1 MGLCARLLGAVLLAL
16 TVLPGAAAAD
26 TFVIRDIRVE
36 GLQRIAAGTVFSYL
50 PVKVGDRMDASQTP
64 DLVRALY
71 RTGFFKDVRL
81 EREGDVLVIQVE
93 ERAAISEINIQGNKA
108 IDTKDLTQGLKDI
121 GLAEGRTFNRS
132 VLEKIE
138 NELRRQ
144 YFNQGK
150 YGVKVE
156 STVTPLERN
165 RVAINIDIVEGETA
179 KIKRINIVGNKA
191 FDEDDLLGE
200 FKQTTGGWLSWFT
213 KDNQYSKQK
222 LSGDLE
228 ALRSFYLDRGYLN
241 FRIDS
246 TQVTISP
253 DKQDIF
259 VTVNIT
265 EGEVYTIEDIK
276 LAGELVALPEEYFPL
291 IHLTRGEPF
300 SRKKVAE
307 SNDRIVQ
314 KLGELGY
321 AFANVNPSTQLDE
334 EKKTVALTF
343 FVDPG
348 KRVYVRRVNFKG
360 NAKTRDEVLRREFRQ
375 MESAWF
381 SGSQVKESRKRL
393 QRLGFFETVNVE
405 TPAVPGS
412 TDQVDVD
419 VTVKERD
426 SGALTAGIGY
436 GQSQG
441 ILLNASIVQNNF
453 LGTGKRVALTFN
465 NSDINTIYSL
475 SYTNPYFTPEGISR
489 GFSLLYRKTD
499 FTDLT
504 TSQYLTDVIR
514 GGINFGVPVTD
525 TDRINFTLDIENTQ
539 IKLSEA
545 AETTAQLL
553 AFIAQYGDE
562 YLNFPLGVSWVR
574 DSRDRA
580 IFPTTGAI
588 QRLFGEV
595 TVPGSDLEYWKVGY
609 SHRRY
614 FPLSKTFTL
623 AMNVDVAYG
632 DGYGDTVGL
641 PFYEQFYAG
650 GFGTVRGFELY
661 SLGPRDSAGNAYGGN
676 LRTVANLEFLFPMPG
691 KAFAD
696 SVRLATFLDAGNVF
710 LTTPA
715 IPPTKGCCGNGFD
728 ASELRYSAGVGATWL
743 SPFGAL
749 TVSLAQ
755 PLNEKDGDETQMFQF
770 QFGQSF

>member
-1 MGLCARLLGAVLLAL
+1 MGLCARLLGLALLAA
-16 TVLPGAAAAD
+16 VVFPGAVVAD
-26 TFVIRDIRVE
+26 NFVVRDIRVE

-50 PVKVGDRMDASQTP
+50 PIKVGDRMDPTQTP
-64 DLVRALY
+64 ELVRALY

-81 EREGDVLVIQVE
+81 EREGDVLVILVE
-93 ERAAISEINIQGNKA
+93 ERAAISEINIEGNKA
-108 IDTKDLTQGLKDI
+108 IETKDLKQGLKDI

-179 KIKRINIVGNKA
+179 TIKRINIVGNKA
-191 FDEDDLLGE
+191 FDEDDLLDE
-200 FKQTTGGWLSWFT
+200 FKQTSGGWLSWIT

-228 ALRSFYLDRGYLN
+228 TLRSFYLDRGYLN

-246 TQVTISP
+246 TQVTITP
-253 DKQDIF
+253 DKQDIY
-259 VTVNIT
+259 VTINVT
-265 EGEVYTIEDIK
+265 EGEVYRIEDIK
-276 LAGELVALPEEYFPL
+276 LAGELVVPPEEYFPL
-291 IHLTRGEPF
+291 IQLTRGEPF
-300 SRKKVAE
+300 SRKKVVQ
-307 SNDRIVQ
+307 SNERMVQ

-334 EKKTVALTF
+334 DKKTVAVTF

-381 SGSQVKESRKRL
+381 SGSQVKDSRQRL

-412 TDQVDVD
+412 ADQVDVD

-426 SGALTAGIGY
+426 SGSLTAGIGY

-489 GFSLLYRKTD
+489 GFSLLYRSTD
-499 FTDLT
+499 FTELT
-504 TSQYLTDVIR
+504 TSQYLTDVVR
-514 GGINFGVPVTD
+514 GGVNFGVPITD
-525 TDRINFTLDIENTQ
+525 TDRINFTLDAESTE
-539 IKLSEA
+539 IKLGQGVS
-545 AETTAQLL
+545 AQLA
-553 AFIAQYGDE
+553 AFVLEYGSD

-580 IFPTTGAI
+580 IFPTTGGV
-588 QRLFGEV
+588 QRVFGEV
-595 TVPGSDLEYWKVGY
+595 TLPGSDLEYWKIGY
-609 SHRRY
+609 THRRY
-614 FPLSKTFTL
+614 FPLSTSFTL
-623 AMNVDVAYG
+623 ALNLDI
-632 DGYGDTVGL
+632 GYGEGYGNTSEL
-641 PFYEQFYAG
+641 PFYEHFYAG
-650 GFGTVRGFELY
+650 GVGTVRGFELY
-661 SLGPRDSAGNAYGGN
+661 SLGPRDSNGDAYGGN
-676 LRTVANLEFLFPMPG
+676 LRTVANVELLFPMPG
-691 KAFAD
+691 RAFAD
-696 SVRLATFLDAGNVF
+696 SVRLAAFLDAGNVF
-710 LTTPA
+710 LTNDGGIPA
-715 IPPTKGCCGNGFD
+715 SSGCCANGFD
-728 ASELRYSAGVGATWL
+728 AGDLRYSAGVGATWL

-755 PLNEKDGDETQMFQF
+755 PLNKEDDDETQMFQF

>member
-1 MGLCARLLGAVLLAL
+1 MGLSARLVGVVLLASAAF
-16 TVLPGAAAAD
+16 PGLAIAD
-26 TFVIRDIRVE
+26 TFVVRDIRVE
-36 GLQRIAAGTVFSYL
+36 GLQRIAPGTVFSYL
-50 PVKVGDRMDASQTP
+50 PVKVGDRMEASQTP
-64 DLVRALY
+64 ELVRALY
-71 RTGFFKDVRL
+71 RTGFFKDVSL

-93 ERAAISEINIQGNKA
+93 ERAAISEINIEGNKA
-108 IDTKDLTQGLKDI
+108 IDTKDLKQGLKDI

-144 YFNQGK
+144 YYNQGK

-165 RVAINIDIVEGETA
+165 RVAVNIDIVEGETA
-179 KIKRINIVGNKA
+179 TIKRINIVGNKA
-191 FDEDDLLGE
+191 FDEDDLLDE
-200 FKQTTGGWLSWFT
+200 FKQTSGGWLSWLT
-213 KDNQYSKQK
+213 KDDQYSKQK

-246 TQVTISP
+246 TQVTITP

-265 EGEVYTIEDIK
+265 EGEVYRIEDIK
-276 LAGELVALPEEYFPL
+276 LAGELVAPPDEYFPL
-291 IHLTRGEPF
+291 IELSRGEPF
-300 SRKKVAE
+300 SRKKVVE
-307 SNDRIVQ
+307 SNERIVK
-314 KLGELGY
+314 KLGDLGY
-321 AFANVNPSTQLDE
+321 AFANVNPSTQLND

-381 SGSQVKESRKRL
+381 SGSQVKTSRERL
-393 QRLGFFETVNVE
+393 QRLGFFETVTVE
-405 TPAVPGS
+405 TPAVAGS

-453 LGTGKRVALTFN
+453 LGTGKRVAVTFN

-489 GFSLLYRKTD
+489 GFTLLYRETD
-499 FTDLT
+499 FTSLT
-504 TSQYLTDVIR
+504 TSQYLTDVVR
-514 GGINFGVPVTD
+514 GGVNFGVPVTD
-525 TDRINFTLDIENTQ
+525 VDRINFTLDAENTE
-539 IKLSEA
+539 IKLSGFA
-545 AETTAQLL
+545 SAQLID
-553 AFIAQYGDE
+553 FVREYGNE
-562 YLNFPLGVSWVR
+562 YLNFPFGVSWVS
-574 DSRDRA
+574 DTRDRA
-580 IFPTTGAI
+580 IFPTTGAT

-595 TVPGSDLEYWKVGY
+595 SLPGSDLEYWKIGY
-609 SHRRY
+609 THKRY

-623 AMNVDVAYG
+623 ALNLDVGYG
-632 DGYGDTVGL
+632 DGYGNTAEL
-641 PFYEQFYAG
+641 PFYEHFYAG

-661 SLGPRDSAGNAYGGN
+661 SLGPRDSLGNAYGGN
-676 LRTVANLEFLFPMPG
+676 LRTVANVEVLFPMPG
-691 KAFAD
+691 RAFAE
-696 SVRLATFLDAGNVF
+696 SVRLATFFDAGNVF
-710 LTTPA
+710 LTNDGNIPA
-715 IPPTKGCCGNGFD
+715 AAGCCANGFD
-728 ASELRYSAGVGATWL
+728 AGELRYSAGVGATWL

>member
-1 MGLCARLLGAVLLAL
+1 MGLCARLLGLALLAA
-16 TVLPGAAAAD
+16 VVFPGAVVDD
-26 TFVIRDIRVE
+26 TFVVRDIRVE

-50 PVKVGDRMDASQTP
+50 PVKVGDRMDQAQTP
-64 DLVRALY
+64 ELVRALY

-81 EREGDVLVIQVE
+81 EREGDVLVILVE
-93 ERAAISEINIQGNKA
+93 ERAAISEINIEGNKA
-108 IDTKDLTQGLKDI
+108 IETKDLKQGLKDI

-179 KIKRINIVGNKA
+179 TIKRINIVGNKA
-191 FDEDDLLGE
+191 FDEDDLLDE
-200 FKQTTGGWLSWFT
+200 FKQTSGGWLSWIT

-228 ALRSFYLDRGYLN
+228 TLRSFYLDRGYLN

-246 TQVTISP
+246 TQVTITP
-253 DKQDIF
+253 DKQDIY
-259 VTVNIT
+259 VTINVT
-265 EGEVYTIEDIK
+265 EGEVYRIEDIK
-276 LAGELVALPEEYFPL
+276 LAGELVVPPEEYFPL
-291 IHLTRGEPF
+291 IQLTRGEPF
-300 SRKKVAE
+300 SRKKVVQ
-307 SNDRIVQ
+307 SNERMVQ

-334 EKKTVALTF
+334 AKKTVAVTF

-381 SGSQVKESRKRL
+381 SGSQVKDSRQRL

-412 TDQVDVD
+412 ADQVDVD

-426 SGALTAGIGY
+426 SGSLTAGIGY

-489 GFSLLYRKTD
+489 GFSLLYRSTD
-499 FTDLT
+499 FTELT
-504 TSQYLTDVIR
+504 TSQYLTDVVR
-514 GGINFGVPVTD
+514 GGVNFGVPITD
-525 TDRINFTLDIENTQ
+525 TDRINFTLDAESTE
-539 IKLSEA
+539 IKLGQGVS
-545 AETTAQLL
+545 AQLA
-553 AFIAQYGDE
+553 AFVLEYGND

-580 IFPTTGAI
+580 IFPTTGGV
-588 QRLFGEV
+588 QRVFGEV
-595 TVPGSDLEYWKVGY
+595 TLPGSDLEYWKIGY
-609 SHRRY
+609 THRRY
-614 FPLSKTFTL
+614 FPLSTSFTL
-623 AMNVDVAYG
+623 ALNLDI
-632 DGYGDTVGL
+632 GYGEGYGKTSEL
-641 PFYEQFYAG
+641 PFYEHFYAG
-650 GFGTVRGFELY
+650 GVGTVRGFELY
-661 SLGPRDSAGNAYGGN
+661 SLGPRDSNGDAYGGN
-676 LRTVANLEFLFPMPG
+676 LRTVANLELLFPMPG
-691 KAFAD
+691 RAFAD
-696 SVRLATFLDAGNVF
+696 SVRLAAFLDAGNVF
-710 LTTPA
+710 LTNDGGIPA
-715 IPPTKGCCGNGFD
+715 SSGCCANGFD
-728 ASELRYSAGVGATWL
+728 AGDLRYSAGVGATWL

-755 PLNEKDGDETQMFQF
+755 PLNKEDDDETQMFQF

>member
-1 MGLCARLLGAVLLAL
+1 MGLCARLLGLALLAA
-16 TVLPGAAAAD
+16 VVFPGAVVAD
-26 TFVIRDIRVE
+26 TFVVRDIRVE

-50 PVKVGDRMDASQTP
+50 PIKVGDRMDPTQTP
-64 DLVRALY
+64 ELVRALY

-81 EREGDVLVIQVE
+81 EREGDVLVILVE
-93 ERAAISEINIQGNKA
+93 ERAAISEINIEGNKA
-108 IDTKDLTQGLKDI
+108 IETKDLKQGLKDI

-179 KIKRINIVGNKA
+179 TIKRINIVGNKA
-191 FDEDDLLGE
+191 FDEDDLLDE
-200 FKQTTGGWLSWFT
+200 FKQTSGGWLSWIT

-228 ALRSFYLDRGYLN
+228 TLRSFYLDRGYLN

-246 TQVTISP
+246 TQVTITP
-253 DKQDIF
+253 DKQDIY
-259 VTVNIT
+259 VTINVT
-265 EGEVYTIEDIK
+265 EGEVYRIEDIK
-276 LAGELVALPEEYFPL
+276 LAGELVVPPEEYFPL
-291 IHLTRGEPF
+291 IQLTRGEPF
-300 SRKKVAE
+300 SRKKVVQ
-307 SNDRIVQ
+307 SNERMVQ

-334 EKKTVALTF
+334 AKKTVAVTF

-381 SGSQVKESRKRL
+381 SGSQVKDSRQRL

-412 TDQVDVD
+412 ADQVDVD

-426 SGALTAGIGY
+426 SGSLTAGIGY

-489 GFSLLYRKTD
+489 GFSLLYRSTD
-499 FTDLT
+499 FTELT
-504 TSQYLTDVIR
+504 TSQYLTDVVR
-514 GGINFGVPVTD
+514 GGVNFGVPITD
-525 TDRINFTLDIENTQ
+525 TDRINFTLDAESTE
-539 IKLSEA
+539 IKLGQGVS
-545 AETTAQLL
+545 AQLA
-553 AFIAQYGDE
+553 AFVLEYGSD

-580 IFPTTGAI
+580 IFPTTGGV
-588 QRLFGEV
+588 QRVFGEV
-595 TVPGSDLEYWKVGY
+595 TLPGSDLEYWKIGY
-609 SHRRY
+609 THRRY
-614 FPLSKTFTL
+614 FPLSTSFTL
-623 AMNVDVAYG
+623 ALNLDI
-632 DGYGDTVGL
+632 GYGEGYGKTSEL
-641 PFYEQFYAG
+641 PFYEHFYAG
-650 GFGTVRGFELY
+650 GVGTVRGFELY
-661 SLGPRDSAGNAYGGN
+661 SLGPRDSNGDAYGGN
-676 LRTVANLEFLFPMPG
+676 LRTVANLELLFPMPG
-691 KAFAD
+691 RAFAD
-696 SVRLATFLDAGNVF
+696 SVRLAAFLDAGNVF
-710 LTTPA
+710 LTSEGGIPA
-715 IPPTKGCCGNGFD
+715 SSGCCANGFD
-728 ASELRYSAGVGATWL
+728 AGDLRYSAGVGATWL

-755 PLNEKDGDETQMFQF
+755 PLNKEDDDETQMFQF

>member
-1 MGLCARLLGAVLLAL
+1 MGLCARLLGLALLAA
-16 TVLPGAAAAD
+16 VVFPGAVVAD
-26 TFVIRDIRVE
+26 TFVVRDIRVE

-50 PVKVGDRMDASQTP
+50 PIKVGDRMDPTQTP
-64 DLVRALY
+64 ELVRALY

-81 EREGDVLVIQVE
+81 EREGDVLVILVE
-93 ERAAISEINIQGNKA
+93 ERAAISEINIEGNKA
-108 IDTKDLTQGLKDI
+108 IETKDLKQGLKDI

-179 KIKRINIVGNKA
+179 TIKRINIVGNKA
-191 FDEDDLLGE
+191 FDEDDLLDE
-200 FKQTTGGWLSWFT
+200 FKQTSGGWLSWIT

-228 ALRSFYLDRGYLN
+228 TLRSFYLDRGYLN

-246 TQVTISP
+246 TQVTITP
-253 DKQDIF
+253 DKQDIY
-259 VTVNIT
+259 VTINVT
-265 EGEVYTIEDIK
+265 EGEVYRIEDIK
-276 LAGELVALPEEYFPL
+276 LAGELVVPPEEYFPL
-291 IHLTRGEPF
+291 IQLTRGEPF
-300 SRKKVAE
+300 SRKKVVQ
-307 SNDRIVQ
+307 SNERMVQ

-334 EKKTVALTF
+334 AKKTVAVTF

-381 SGSQVKESRKRL
+381 SGSQVKDSRQRL

-412 TDQVDVD
+412 ADQVDVD

-426 SGALTAGIGY
+426 SGSLTAGIGY

-489 GFSLLYRKTD
+489 GFSLLYRSTD
-499 FTDLT
+499 FTELT
-504 TSQYLTDVIR
+504 TSQYLTDVVR
-514 GGINFGVPVTD
+514 GGVNFGVPITD
-525 TDRINFTLDIENTQ
+525 TDRINFTLDAESTE
-539 IKLSEA
+539 IKLGQGVS
-545 AETTAQLL
+545 AQLA
-553 AFIAQYGDE
+553 AFVLEYGND

-580 IFPTTGAI
+580 IFPTTGGV
-588 QRLFGEV
+588 QRVFGEV
-595 TVPGSDLEYWKVGY
+595 TLPGSDLEYWKIGY
-609 SHRRY
+609 THRRY
-614 FPLSKTFTL
+614 FPLSTSFTL
-623 AMNVDVAYG
+623 ALNLDI
-632 DGYGDTVGL
+632 GYGEGYGNTSEL
-641 PFYEQFYAG
+641 PFYEHFYAG
-650 GFGTVRGFELY
+650 GVGTVRGFELY
-661 SLGPRDSAGNAYGGN
+661 SLGPRDSNGDAYGGN
-676 LRTVANLEFLFPMPG
+676 LRTVANVELLFPMPG
-691 KAFAD
+691 RAFAD
-696 SVRLATFLDAGNVF
+696 SVRLAAFLDAGNVF
-710 LTTPA
+710 LTNDGGIPA
-715 IPPTKGCCGNGFD
+715 SSGCCANGFD
-728 ASELRYSAGVGATWL
+728 AGDLRYSAGVGATWL

-755 PLNEKDGDETQMFQF
+755 PLNKEDDDETQTFQF

>member
-1 MGLCARLLGAVLLAL
+1 MGLCARLLGLALLAA
-16 TVLPGAAAAD
+16 VVFPGAVVAD
-26 TFVIRDIRVE
+26 TFVVRDIRVE

-50 PVKVGDRMDASQTP
+50 PIKVGDRMDPTQTP
-64 DLVRALY
+64 ELVRALY

-81 EREGDVLVIQVE
+81 EREGDVLVILVE
-93 ERAAISEINIQGNKA
+93 ERAAISEINIEGNKA
-108 IDTKDLTQGLKDI
+108 IETKDLKQGLKDI

-179 KIKRINIVGNKA
+179 TIKRINIVGNKA
-191 FDEDDLLGE
+191 FDEDDLLDE
-200 FKQTTGGWLSWFT
+200 FKQTSGGWLSWIT

-228 ALRSFYLDRGYLN
+228 TLRSFYLDRGYLN

-246 TQVTISP
+246 TQVTITP
-253 DKQDIF
+253 DKQDIY
-259 VTVNIT
+259 VTINVT
-265 EGEVYTIEDIK
+265 EGEVYRIEDIK
-276 LAGELVALPEEYFPL
+276 LAGELVVPPEEYFPL
-291 IHLTRGEPF
+291 IQLTRGEPF
-300 SRKKVAE
+300 SRKKVVQ
-307 SNDRIVQ
+307 SNERMVQ

-334 EKKTVALTF
+334 AKKTVAVTF

-381 SGSQVKESRKRL
+381 SGSQVKDSRQRL

-412 TDQVDVD
+412 ADQVDVD

-426 SGALTAGIGY
+426 SGSLTAGIGY

-489 GFSLLYRKTD
+489 GFSLLYRSTD
-499 FTDLT
+499 FTELT
-504 TSQYLTDVIR
+504 TSQYLTDVVR
-514 GGINFGVPVTD
+514 GGVNFGVPITD
-525 TDRINFTLDIENTQ
+525 TDRINFTLDAESTE
-539 IKLSEA
+539 IKLGQGVS
-545 AETTAQLL
+545 AQLA
-553 AFIAQYGDE
+553 AFVLEYGSD

-580 IFPTTGAI
+580 IFPTTGGV
-588 QRLFGEV
+588 QRVFGEV
-595 TVPGSDLEYWKVGY
+595 TLPGSDLEYWKIGY
-609 SHRRY
+609 THRRY
-614 FPLSKTFTL
+614 FPLSTSFTL
-623 AMNVDVAYG
+623 ALNLDI
-632 DGYGDTVGL
+632 GYGEGYGNTSEL
-641 PFYEQFYAG
+641 PFYEHFYAG
-650 GFGTVRGFELY
+650 GVGTVRGFELY
-661 SLGPRDSAGNAYGGN
+661 SLGPRDSNGDAYGGN
-676 LRTVANLEFLFPMPG
+676 LRTVANVELLFPMPG
-691 KAFAD
+691 RAFAD
-696 SVRLATFLDAGNVF
+696 SVRLAAFLDAGNVF
-710 LTTPA
+710 LTNDGGIPA
-715 IPPTKGCCGNGFD
+715 SSGCCANGFD
-728 ASELRYSAGVGATWL
+728 AGDLRYSAGVGATWL

-755 PLNEKDGDETQMFQF
+755 PLNKEDDDETQMFQF

>member
-1 MGLCARLLGAVLLAL
+1 MGLCARLLGLALLAA
-16 TVLPGAAAAD
+16 VVFPGAAVAD
-26 TFVIRDIRVE
+26 TFVVRDIRVE

-50 PVKVGDRMDASQTP
+50 PIKVGDRMDPTQTP
-64 DLVRALY
+64 ELVRALY

-81 EREGDVLVIQVE
+81 EREGDVLVILVE
-93 ERAAISEINIQGNKA
+93 ERAAISEINIEGNKA
-108 IDTKDLTQGLKDI
+108 IETKDLKQGLKDI

-179 KIKRINIVGNKA
+179 TIKRINIVGNKA
-191 FDEDDLLGE
+191 FDEDDLLDE
-200 FKQTTGGWLSWFT
+200 FKQTSGGWLSWIT

-228 ALRSFYLDRGYLN
+228 TLRSFYLDRGYLN

-246 TQVTISP
+246 TQVTITP
-253 DKQDIF
+253 DKQDIY
-259 VTVNIT
+259 VTINVT
-265 EGEVYTIEDIK
+265 EGEVYRIEDIK
-276 LAGELVALPEEYFPL
+276 LAGELVVSPDEYFPL

-300 SRKKVAE
+300 SRKKVVQ
-307 SNDRIVQ
+307 SNERMVQ

-334 EKKTVALTF
+334 DKKTVAVTF

-381 SGSQVKESRKRL
+381 SGSQVKDSRQRL

-412 TDQVDVD
+412 ADQVDVD

-426 SGALTAGIGY
+426 SGSLTAGIGY

-489 GFSLLYRKTD
+489 GFSLLYRSTD
-499 FTDLT
+499 FTELT
-504 TSQYLTDVIR
+504 TSQYLTDVVR
-514 GGINFGVPVTD
+514 GGVNFGVPITD
-525 TDRINFTLDIENTQ
+525 TDRINFTLDAESTE
-539 IKLSEA
+539 IKLGQGVS
-545 AETTAQLL
+545 AQLA
-553 AFIAQYGDE
+553 AFVLEYGND

-580 IFPTTGAI
+580 IFPTTGGV
-588 QRLFGEV
+588 QRVFGEV
-595 TVPGSDLEYWKVGY
+595 TLPGSDLEYWKIGY
-609 SHRRY
+609 THRRY
-614 FPLSKTFTL
+614 FPLSTTFT
-623 AMNVDVAYG
+623 VALNL
-632 DGYGDTVGL
+632 DIGYGEGYGKTSEL
-641 PFYEQFYAG
+641 PFYEHFYAG
-650 GFGTVRGFELY
+650 GVGTVRGFELY
-661 SLGPRDSAGNAYGGN
+661 SLGPRDSNGDAYGGN
-676 LRTVANLEFLFPMPG
+676 LRTVANVELLFPMPG
-691 KAFAD
+691 RAFAD
-696 SVRLATFLDAGNVF
+696 SVRLAAFLDAGNVF
-710 LTTPA
+710 LTSEGGIPA
-715 IPPTKGCCGNGFD
+715 SSGCCTNGFD
-728 ASELRYSAGVGATWL
+728 AGDLRYSAGVGATWL

-755 PLNEKDGDETQMFQF
+755 PLNKEDDDETQTFQF

>member
-1 MGLCARLLGAVLLAL
+1 
-16 TVLPGAAAAD
+16 
-26 TFVIRDIRVE
+26 
-36 GLQRIAAGTVFSYL
+36 
-50 PVKVGDRMDASQTP
+50 
-64 DLVRALY
+64 
-71 RTGFFKDVRL
+71 
-81 EREGDVLVIQVE
+81 
-93 ERAAISEINIQGNKA
+93 
-108 IDTKDLTQGLKDI
+108 
-121 GLAEGRTFNRS
+121 
-132 VLEKIE
+132 
-138 NELRRQ
+138 
-144 YFNQGK
+144 
-150 YGVKVE
+150 VE

-165 RVAINIDIVEGETA
+165 RVAVNIDIVEGETA
-179 KIKRINIVGNKA
+179 TIKRINIVGNKA
-191 FDEDDLLGE
+191 FDEDDLLDE
-200 FKQTTGGWLSWFT
+200 FKQTSGGWLSWIT

-228 ALRSFYLDRGYLN
+228 TLRSFYLDRGYLN

-246 TQVTISP
+246 TQVTITP
-253 DKQDIF
+253 DKQDIY
-259 VTVNIT
+259 VTINVT
-265 EGEVYTIEDIK
+265 EGEVYRIEDIK
-276 LAGELVALPEEYFPL
+276 LAGELVVSPDEYFPL

-300 SRKKVAE
+300 SRKKVVQ
-307 SNDRIVQ
+307 SNERMVQ

-334 EKKTVALTF
+334 DKKTVAVTF

-381 SGSQVKESRKRL
+381 SGSQVKDSRQRL

-412 TDQVDVD
+412 ADQVDVD

-426 SGALTAGIGY
+426 SGSLTAGIGY

-489 GFSLLYRKTD
+489 GFSLLYRSTD
-499 FTDLT
+499 FTELT
-504 TSQYLTDVIR
+504 TSQYLTDVVR
-514 GGINFGVPVTD
+514 GGVNFGVPITD
-525 TDRINFTLDIENTQ
+525 TDRINFTLDAESTE
-539 IKLSEA
+539 IKLGQGVS
-545 AETTAQLL
+545 AQLA
-553 AFIAQYGDE
+553 AFVLEYGND

-580 IFPTTGAI
+580 IFPTTGGV
-588 QRLFGEV
+588 QRVFGEV
-595 TVPGSDLEYWKVGY
+595 TLPGSDLEYWKIGY
-609 SHRRY
+609 THRRY
-614 FPLSKTFTL
+614 FPLSTTFT
-623 AMNVDVAYG
+623 VALNL
-632 DGYGDTVGL
+632 DIGYGEGYGKTSEL
-641 PFYEQFYAG
+641 PFYEHFYAG
-650 GFGTVRGFELY
+650 GVGTVRGFELY
-661 SLGPRDSAGNAYGGN
+661 SLGPRDSNGDAYGGN
-676 LRTVANLEFLFPMPG
+676 LRTVANVELLFPMPG
-691 KAFAD
+691 RAFAD
-696 SVRLATFLDAGNVF
+696 SVRLAAFLDAGNVF
-710 LTTPA
+710 LTSEGGIPA
-715 IPPTKGCCGNGFD
+715 SSGCCTNGFD
-728 ASELRYSAGVGATWL
+728 AGDLRYSAGVGATWL

-755 PLNEKDGDETQMFQF
+755 PLNKEDDDETQTFQF

>member
-1 MGLCARLLGAVLLAL
+1 MGLCARLLGLALLAA
-16 TVLPGAAAAD
+16 VVFPGAAVAD
-26 TFVIRDIRVE
+26 TFVVRDIRVE

-50 PVKVGDRMDASQTP
+50 PIKVGDRMDPTQTP
-64 DLVRALY
+64 ELVRALY

-81 EREGDVLVIQVE
+81 EREGDVLVILVE
-93 ERAAISEINIQGNKA
+93 ERAAISEINIEGNKA
-108 IDTKDLTQGLKDI
+108 IETKDLKQGLKDI

-179 KIKRINIVGNKA
+179 TIKRINIVGNKA
-191 FDEDDLLGE
+191 FDEDDLLDE
-200 FKQTTGGWLSWFT
+200 FKQTSGGWLSWIT

-228 ALRSFYLDRGYLN
+228 TLRSFYLDRGYLN

-246 TQVTISP
+246 TQVTITP
-253 DKQDIF
+253 DKQDIY
-259 VTVNIT
+259 VTINVT
-265 EGEVYTIEDIK
+265 EGEVYRIEDIK
-276 LAGELVALPEEYFPL
+276 LAGELVVPPEEYFPL
-291 IHLTRGEPF
+291 IQLTRGEPF
-300 SRKKVAE
+300 SRKKVVQ
-307 SNDRIVQ
+307 SNERMVQ

-334 EKKTVALTF
+334 DKKTVAVTF

-381 SGSQVKESRKRL
+381 SGSQVKDSRQRL

-412 TDQVDVD
+412 ADQVDVD

-426 SGALTAGIGY
+426 SGSLTAGIGY

-489 GFSLLYRKTD
+489 GFSLLYRSTD
-499 FTDLT
+499 FTELT
-504 TSQYLTDVIR
+504 TSQYLTDVVR
-514 GGINFGVPVTD
+514 GGVNFGVPITD
-525 TDRINFTLDIENTQ
+525 TDRINFTLDAESTE
-539 IKLSEA
+539 IKLGQGVS
-545 AETTAQLL
+545 AQLA
-553 AFIAQYGDE
+553 AFVLEYGSD

-580 IFPTTGAI
+580 IFPTTGGV
-588 QRLFGEV
+588 QRVFGEV
-595 TVPGSDLEYWKVGY
+595 TLPGSDLEYWKIGY
-609 SHRRY
+609 THRRY
-614 FPLSKTFTL
+614 FPLSTSFTL
-623 AMNVDVAYG
+623 ALNLDI
-632 DGYGDTVGL
+632 GYGEGYGKTSEL
-641 PFYEQFYAG
+641 PFYEHFYAG
-650 GFGTVRGFELY
+650 GVGTVRGFELY
-661 SLGPRDSAGNAYGGN
+661 SLGPRDSNGDAYGGN
-676 LRTVANLEFLFPMPG
+676 LRTVANVELLFPMPG
-691 KAFAD
+691 RAFAD
-696 SVRLATFLDAGNVF
+696 SVRLAAFLDAGNVF
-710 LTTPA
+710 LTNDGGIPA
-715 IPPTKGCCGNGFD
+715 SSGCCANGFD
-728 ASELRYSAGVGATWL
+728 AGDLRYSAGVGATWL

-755 PLNEKDGDETQMFQF
+755 PLNKEDDDETQMFQF

>member
-1 MGLCARLLGAVLLAL
+1 MGLRARLLGVLALAL
-16 TVLPGAAAAD
+16 TVLPGAAVAEA
-26 TFVIRDIRVE
+26 FVIKDIRVE

-50 PVKVGDRMDASQTP
+50 PVKVGDRIEQSQTP
-64 DLVRALY
+64 ELVRALY

-81 EREGDVLVIQVE
+81 EREGDVLVILVE
-93 ERAAISEINIQGNKA
+93 ERAAISEINIEGNKS
-108 IDTKDLTQGLKDI
+108 IDTKDLKQGLKDI

-150 YGVKVE
+150 YGVKVQ

-179 KIKRINIVGNKA
+179 TIKRINIVGNKA
-191 FDEDDLLGE
+191 FDEDELLGE
-200 FKQTTGGWLSWFT
+200 FKQTTGGWLSWLT

-228 ALRSFYLDRGYLN
+228 TLRSFYLDRGYLN

-265 EGEVYTIEDIK
+265 EGDVYTIEDIK
-276 LAGELVALPEEYFPL
+276 LAGELITAPDEYFPL
-291 IHLTRGEPF
+291 IELSRGEPF
-300 SRKKVAE
+300 SRKRVVE
-307 SNDRIVQ
+307 SNERIVK
-314 KLGELGY
+314 KLGDLGY
-321 AFANVNPSTQLDE
+321 AFANVNPSTQLNE

-348 KRVYVRRVNFKG
+348 KRVYVRQINFKG

-381 SGSQVKESRKRL
+381 SGSQVKTSRERL
-393 QRLGFFETVNVE
+393 QRLGFFETVTVE
-405 TPAVPGS
+405 TPAVAGS

-426 SGALTAGIGY
+426 SGALTAGVGY

-441 ILLNASIVQNNF
+441 ILVNASIVQNNF

-465 NSDINTIYSL
+465 NSQINTIYSL

-489 GFSLLYRKTD
+489 GFTLLYRTTD
-499 FTDLT
+499 FTSLT

-514 GGINFGVPVTD
+514 AGVNFGVPITD
-525 TDRINFTLDIENTQ
+525 NDRVNFTLDIENTTL
-539 IKLSEA
+539 KLSDNVD
-545 AETTAQLL
+545 TSLQLREFL
-553 AFIAQYGDE
+553 REYGDE
-562 YLNFPLGVSWVR
+562 YLNFPFGVSWIR
-574 DSRDRA
+574 DSRDKA
-580 IFPTTGAI
+580 IFPTSGAV
-588 QRLFGEV
+588 QKLFGEV

-623 AMNVDVAYG
+623 ALNIDVGYG
-632 DGYGDTVGL
+632 QGYGDTNEL
-641 PFYEQFYAG
+641 PFYENFYAG
-650 GFGTVRGFELY
+650 GTGTVRGFKLY
-661 SLGPRDSAGNAYGGN
+661 SLGPRDSRGYAYGGN
-676 LRTVANLEFLFPMPG
+676 LRTVGNVELSFPMPA

-696 SVRLATFLDAGNVF
+696 SVRLATFFDIGNVF
-710 LTTPA
+710 LTEPA
-715 IPPTKGCCGNGFD
+715 KPPTTGCCGNGFD
-728 ASELRYSAGVGATWL
+728 AGELRYSAGIGATWL

-749 TVSLAQ
+749 TVSLAE
-755 PLNEKDGDETQMFQF
+755 PLNKQKGDETQVFQF

>member
-1 MGLCARLLGAVLLAL
+1 MGLCARLLGLALLAA
-16 TVLPGAAAAD
+16 VVFPGAVVAD
-26 TFVIRDIRVE
+26 TFVVRDIRVE

-50 PVKVGDRMDASQTP
+50 PIKVGDRMDPTQTP
-64 DLVRALY
+64 ELVRALY

-81 EREGDVLVIQVE
+81 EREGDVLVILVE
-93 ERAAISEINIQGNKA
+93 ERAAISEINIEGNKA
-108 IDTKDLTQGLKDI
+108 IETKDLKQGLKDI

-179 KIKRINIVGNKA
+179 TIKRINIVGNKA
-191 FDEDDLLGE
+191 FDEDDLLDE
-200 FKQTTGGWLSWFT
+200 FKQTSGGWLSWIT

-228 ALRSFYLDRGYLN
+228 TLRSFYLDRGYLN

-246 TQVTISP
+246 TQVTITP
-253 DKQDIF
+253 DKQDIY
-259 VTVNIT
+259 VTINVT
-265 EGEVYTIEDIK
+265 EGEVYRIEDIK
-276 LAGELVALPEEYFPL
+276 LAGELVVPPEEYFPL
-291 IHLTRGEPF
+291 IQLTRGEPF
-300 SRKKVAE
+300 SRKKVVQ
-307 SNDRIVQ
+307 SNERMVQ

-334 EKKTVALTF
+334 AKKTVAVTF

-381 SGSQVKESRKRL
+381 SGSQVKDSRQRL

-412 TDQVDVD
+412 ADQVDVD

-426 SGALTAGIGY
+426 SGSLTAGIGY

-489 GFSLLYRKTD
+489 GFSLLYRSTD
-499 FTDLT
+499 FTELT
-504 TSQYLTDVIR
+504 TSQYLTDVVR
-514 GGINFGVPVTD
+514 GGVNFGVPITD
-525 TDRINFTLDIENTQ
+525 TDRINFTLDAESTE
-539 IKLSEA
+539 IKLGQGVS
-545 AETTAQLL
+545 AQLA
-553 AFIAQYGDE
+553 AFVLEYGND

-580 IFPTTGAI
+580 IFPTTGGV
-588 QRLFGEV
+588 QRVFGEV
-595 TVPGSDLEYWKVGY
+595 TLPGSDLEYWKIGY
-609 SHRRY
+609 THRRY
-614 FPLSKTFTL
+614 FPLSTSFTL
-623 AMNVDVAYG
+623 ALNLDI
-632 DGYGDTVGL
+632 GYGEGYGNTSEL
-641 PFYEQFYAG
+641 PFYEHFYAG
-650 GFGTVRGFELY
+650 GVGTVRGFELY
-661 SLGPRDSAGNAYGGN
+661 SLGPRDSNGDAYGGN
-676 LRTVANLEFLFPMPG
+676 LRTVANVELLFPMPG
-691 KAFAD
+691 RAFAD
-696 SVRLATFLDAGNVF
+696 SVRLAAFLDA
-710 LTTPA
+710 A
-715 IPPTKGCCGNGFD
+715 HGNGNRQHVRRNRLPRQID
-728 ASELRYSAGVGATWL
+728 QLPELPRAGRL
-743 SPFGAL
+743 
-749 TVSLAQ
+749 
-755 PLNEKDGDETQMFQF
+755 
-770 QFGQSF
+770 

>member
-1 MGLCARLLGAVLLAL
+1 MGLRARLLGALVLAL
-16 TVLPGAAAAD
+16 NVLAGAAVAD
-26 TFVIRDIRVE
+26 TFVVKDIRVD
-36 GLQRIAAGTVFSYL
+36 GLQRIAAGTVFNYL
-50 PVKVGDRMDASQTP
+50 PVKVGDRMDPSQTP
-64 DLVRALY
+64 DLIRALY

-93 ERAAISEINIQGNKA
+93 ERAAVSEINIDGNKS
-108 IDTKDLTQGLKDI
+108 IETKDLKQGLKDI

-132 VLEKIE
+132 ILEKIE

-179 KIKRINIVGNKA
+179 TIKRINIVGNKA
-191 FDEDDLLGE
+191 FTESELLGE
-200 FKQTTGGWLSWFT
+200 FKQTAGGWLSWLT

-228 ALRSFYLDRGYLN
+228 ALRSFYLDRGFLN

-259 VTVNIT
+259 VTVNVT
-265 EGEVYTIEDIK
+265 EGEVFTIGDIK
-276 LAGELVALPEEYFPL
+276 LAGELIVSADEYFDL
-291 IHLTRGEPF
+291 IELSRGEPF
-300 SRKKVAE
+300 SRKRVVE
-307 SNDRIVQ
+307 SNERIVK
-314 KLGELGY
+314 KLGDLGY
-321 AFANVNPSTQLDE
+321 AFANVNPSTQLDD
-334 EKKTVALTF
+334 EKKTVVLTF

-348 KRVYVRRVNFKG
+348 KRVYVRRISFKG

-381 SGSQVKESRKRL
+381 SGSQVKNSRERL
-393 QRLGFFETVNVE
+393 QRLGFFETVTIE

-426 SGALTAGIGY
+426 SGALTAGVGY

-441 ILLNASIVQNNF
+441 ILLNASIIQNNF
-453 LGTGKRVALTFN
+453 LGTGKRVAVTFN
-465 NSDINTIYSL
+465 NSDIYTIYAL

-489 GFSLLYRKTD
+489 GFSLMYRKTD
-499 FTDLT
+499 FTSLT

-514 GGINFGVPVTD
+514 GGVNFGIPITD
-525 TDRINFTLDIENTQ
+525 TDRVNFTLDLDDTTL
-539 IKLSEA
+539 KLSREWA
-545 AETTAQLL
+545 SLQLRE
-553 AFIAQYGDE
+553 FVRQNGDE
-562 YLNFPLGVSWVR
+562 FFNIPLGVSWIR
-574 DSRDRA
+574 DSRDKA
-580 IFPTTGAI
+580 IFPTSGAI
-588 QRLFGEV
+588 QKLFGEF
-595 TVPGSDLEYWKVGY
+595 TAPGSDLEYWKAGY

-614 FPLSKTFTL
+614 FPLSKSLTL
-623 AMNVDVAYG
+623 ALNVDVAYG
-632 DGYGDTVGL
+632 QGYGGTTAL
-641 PFYEQFYAG
+641 PFYENFYAG
-650 GFGTVRGFELY
+650 GFGTVRGFKLY
-661 SLGPRDSAGNAYGGN
+661 SLGPRDSLGNSYGGN
-676 LRTVANLEFLFPMPG
+676 LRTVGNVELLFPLPA
-691 KAFAD
+691 KAFAE
-696 SVRLATFLDAGNVF
+696 SIRLATFVDAGNVF
-710 LTTPA
+710 LTQSA
-715 IPPTKGCCGNGFD
+715 RPPTTGCCGNGFD
-728 ASELRYSAGVGATWL
+728 VGDLRYSAGVGASWL

-749 TVSLAQ
+749 TVSVAR
-755 PLNEKDGDETQMFQF
+755 PLNDKRGDETQIFQF

>member
-93 ERAAISEINIQGNKA
+93 ERAAISEINIEGNKV
-108 IDTKDLTQGLKDI
+108 IDTKDLKQGLKDI

-191 FDEDDLLGE
+191 FDEDDLLDE
-200 FKQTTGGWLSWFT
+200 FKQTTGGWLSWIT

-222 LSGDLE
+222 LAGDLE
-228 ALRSFYLDRGYLN
+228 TLRSFYLDRGYLN

-276 LAGELVALPEEYFPL
+276 LAGELMAPPDEYFPL
-291 IHLTRGEPF
+291 IHLSRGEPF
-300 SRKKVAE
+300 SRKRVVE
-307 SNDRIVQ
+307 SNERIVK
-314 KLGELGY
+314 KLGDLGY
-321 AFANVNPSTQLDE
+321 AFANVNPSTQLNE

-348 KRVYVRRVNFKG
+348 KRVYVRRINFKG

-381 SGSQVKESRKRL
+381 SGSQVKNSRERL
-393 QRLGFFETVNVE
+393 QRLGFFETVTVE

-426 SGALTAGIGY
+426 SGPSPPASAMASRRASCSTPASSRTTSWAPASASPSPSTTAI
-436 GQSQG
+436 S
-441 ILLNASIVQNNF
+441 
-453 LGTGKRVALTFN
+453 
-465 NSDINTIYSL
+465 
-475 SYTNPYFTPEGISR
+475 TPSTRCRTPTPISR
-489 GFSLLYRKTD
+489 PRASA
-499 FTDLT
+499 
-504 TSQYLTDVIR
+504 V
-514 GGINFGVPVTD
+514 
-525 TDRINFTLDIENTQ
+525 
-539 IKLSEA
+539 A
-545 AETTAQLL
+545 
-553 AFIAQYGDE
+553 
-562 YLNFPLGVSWVR
+562 
-574 DSRDRA
+574 SR
-580 IFPTTGAI
+580 
-588 QRLFGEV
+588 
-595 TVPGSDLEYWKVGY
+595 
-609 SHRRY
+609 
-614 FPLSKTFTL
+614 
-623 AMNVDVAYG
+623 
-632 DGYGDTVGL
+632 
-641 PFYEQFYAG
+641 
-650 GFGTVRGFELY
+650 
-661 SLGPRDSAGNAYGGN
+661 
-676 LRTVANLEFLFPMPG
+676 
-691 KAFAD
+691 
-696 SVRLATFLDAGNVF
+696 
-710 LTTPA
+710 
-715 IPPTKGCCGNGFD
+715 
-728 ASELRYSAGVGATWL
+728 
-743 SPFGAL
+743 
-749 TVSLAQ
+749 
-755 PLNEKDGDETQMFQF
+755 
-770 QFGQSF
+770 

>member
-1 MGLCARLLGAVLLAL
+1 MGLGARLLSVLLLGLAW
-16 TVLPGAAAAD
+16 LPGTAAAD
-26 TFVIRDIRVE
+26 TFVVKDIRVE
-36 GLQRIAAGTVFSYL
+36 GLQRIAAGTVFNYL
-50 PVKVGDRMDASQTP
+50 PIKVGDRVDQDRTP
-64 DLVRALY
+64 EIVRSLY

-81 EREGDVLVIQVE
+81 EREGDVLVITVE
-93 ERAAISEINIQGNKA
+93 ERAAIAELNFTGNKA
-108 IDTKDLTQGLKDI
+108 IETKDLKQGLKDI

-150 YGVKVE
+150 YGVKIE

-179 KIKRINIVGNKA
+179 TIKRINIVGNKA
-191 FDEDDLLGE
+191 FDEDDLLDE
-200 FKQTTGGWLSWFT
+200 FKQTSGGWLSWIT

-228 ALRSFYLDRGYLN
+228 TLRSFYLDRGYLN

-246 TQVTISP
+246 TQVTITP
-253 DKQDIF
+253 DKQDIY

-265 EGEVYTIEDIK
+265 EGEVYTIQDIQ
-276 LAGELVALPEEYFPL
+276 LAGELVAPPEEYFPL
-291 IHLTRGEPF
+291 IQLSRGEPF
-300 SRKKVAE
+300 SRKRVVE
-307 SNDRIVQ
+307 STERIVQ
-314 KLGELGY
+314 KLGDLGY
-321 AFANVNPSTQLDE
+321 AFANVNPSPKVDE
-334 EKKTVALTF
+334 ENKTVALTF

-381 SGSQVKESRKRL
+381 AGSQVKDSRQRL

-412 TDQVDVD
+412 ADQVDVE

-441 ILLNASIVQNNF
+441 ILLSASIVQNNF
-453 LGTGKRVALTFN
+453 LGTGKRVSLTFN
-465 NSDINTIYSL
+465 NSDINTIYAF

-504 TSQYLTDVIR
+504 TSRYLTDIIR
-514 GGINFGVPVTD
+514 AGINFGVPVTD
-525 TDRINFTLDIENTQ
+525 TDRINFTLDAENTK
-539 IKLSEA
+539 IKLNSEA
-545 AETTAQLL
+545 DTSEQLRSFL
-553 AFIAQYGDE
+553 DTNGDE
-562 YLNFPLGVSWVR
+562 YTNFPLGISWSS

-580 IFPTTGAI
+580 IFPTSGAI

-614 FPLSKTFTL
+614 FPLSKIFTL
-623 AMNVDVAYG
+623 ALNLDVAYG
-632 DGYGDTVGL
+632 QGYGDTTDL
-641 PFYEQFYAG
+641 PFYENFYAG
-650 GFGTVRGFELY
+650 GQGTVRGFELY
-661 SLGPRDSAGNAYGGN
+661 SLGPRDSLGNAYGGN
-676 LRTVANLEFLFPMPG
+676 LRTVANVELLFPMPG
-691 KAFAD
+691 KAFAE
-696 SVRLATFLDAGNVF
+696 SVRLAAFADAGNVF
-710 LTTPA
+710 LTEDA
-715 IPPTKGCCGNGFD
+715 DPPTTGCCGNGFD
-728 ASELRYSAGVGATWL
+728 AGDLRYSVGVGATWL

-749 TVSLAQ
+749 TVAVAQ
-755 PLNEKDGDETQMFQF
+755 PLNDEPDDDTQLFQF

>member
-1 MGLCARLLGAVLLAL
+1 MGLCARLLGLALLAA
-16 TVLPGAAAAD
+16 VVFPGAVVAD
-26 TFVIRDIRVE
+26 TFVVRDIRVE

-50 PVKVGDRMDASQTP
+50 PIKVGDRMDPTQTP
-64 DLVRALY
+64 ELVRALY

-81 EREGDVLVIQVE
+81 EREGDVLVILVE
-93 ERAAISEINIQGNKA
+93 ERAAISEINIEGNKA
-108 IDTKDLTQGLKDI
+108 IETKDLKQGLKDI

-179 KIKRINIVGNKA
+179 TIKRINIVGNKA
-191 FDEDDLLGE
+191 FDEDDLLDE
-200 FKQTTGGWLSWFT
+200 FKQTSGGWLSWIT

-228 ALRSFYLDRGYLN
+228 TLRSFYLDRGYLN

-246 TQVTISP
+246 TQVTITP
-253 DKQDIF
+253 DKQDIY
-259 VTVNIT
+259 VTINVT
-265 EGEVYTIEDIK
+265 EGEVYRIEDIK
-276 LAGELVALPEEYFPL
+276 LAGELVVPPEEYFPL
-291 IHLTRGEPF
+291 IQLTRGEPF
-300 SRKKVAE
+300 SRKKVVQ
-307 SNDRIVQ
+307 SNERMVQ

-334 EKKTVALTF
+334 DKKTVAVTF

-381 SGSQVKESRKRL
+381 SGSQVKDSRQRL

-412 TDQVDVD
+412 ADQVDVD

-426 SGALTAGIGY
+426 SGSLTAGIGY

-489 GFSLLYRKTD
+489 GFSLLYRSTD
-499 FTDLT
+499 FTELT
-504 TSQYLTDVIR
+504 TSQYLTDVVR
-514 GGINFGVPVTD
+514 GGVNFGVPITD
-525 TDRINFTLDIENTQ
+525 TDRINFTLDAESTE
-539 IKLSEA
+539 IKLGQGVS
-545 AETTAQLL
+545 AQLA
-553 AFIAQYGDE
+553 AFVLEYGND

-580 IFPTTGAI
+580 IFPTTGGV
-588 QRLFGEV
+588 QRVFGEV
-595 TVPGSDLEYWKVGY
+595 TLPGSDLEYWKIGY

-614 FPLSKTFTL
+614 FPLSTTFT
-623 AMNVDVAYG
+623 VALNL
-632 DGYGDTVGL
+632 DIGYGEGYGKTSEL
-641 PFYEQFYAG
+641 PFYEHFYAG
-650 GFGTVRGFELY
+650 GVGTVRGFELY
-661 SLGPRDSAGNAYGGN
+661 SLGPRDSNGDAYGGN
-676 LRTVANLEFLFPMPG
+676 LRTVANVELLFPMPG
-691 KAFAD
+691 RAFAD
-696 SVRLATFLDAGNVF
+696 SVRLAAFLDAGNVF
-710 LTTPA
+710 LTSEGGIPA
-715 IPPTKGCCGNGFD
+715 SSGCCTNGFD
-728 ASELRYSAGVGATWL
+728 AGDLRYSAGVGATWL

-755 PLNEKDGDETQMFQF
+755 PLNKEDDDETQTFQF

>member
-1 MGLCARLLGAVLLAL
+1 MGLCARLLGLALLAA
-16 TVLPGAAAAD
+16 VVFPGAVVAD
-26 TFVIRDIRVE
+26 NFVVRDIRVE

-50 PVKVGDRMDASQTP
+50 PIKVGDRMDPTQTP
-64 DLVRALY
+64 ELVRALY

-81 EREGDVLVIQVE
+81 EREGDVLVILVE
-93 ERAAISEINIQGNKA
+93 ERAAISEINIEGNKA
-108 IDTKDLTQGLKDI
+108 IETKDLKQGLKDI

-179 KIKRINIVGNKA
+179 TIKRINIVGNKA
-191 FDEDDLLGE
+191 FDEDDLLDE
-200 FKQTTGGWLSWFT
+200 FKQTSGGWLSWIT

-228 ALRSFYLDRGYLN
+228 TLRSFYLDRGYLN

-246 TQVTISP
+246 TQVTITP
-253 DKQDIF
+253 DKQDIY
-259 VTVNIT
+259 VTINVT
-265 EGEVYTIEDIK
+265 EGEVYRIEDIK
-276 LAGELVALPEEYFPL
+276 LAGELVVPPEEYFPL
-291 IHLTRGEPF
+291 IQLTRGEPF
-300 SRKKVAE
+300 SRKKVVQ
-307 SNDRIVQ
+307 SNERMVQ

-334 EKKTVALTF
+334 AKKTVAVTF

-381 SGSQVKESRKRL
+381 SGSQVKDSRQRL

-412 TDQVDVD
+412 ADQVDVD

-426 SGALTAGIGY
+426 SGSLTAGIGY

-489 GFSLLYRKTD
+489 GFSLLYRSTD
-499 FTDLT
+499 FTELT
-504 TSQYLTDVIR
+504 TSQYLTDVVR
-514 GGINFGVPVTD
+514 GGVNFGVPITD
-525 TDRINFTLDIENTQ
+525 TDRINFTLDAESTE
-539 IKLSEA
+539 IKLGQGVS
-545 AETTAQLL
+545 AQLA
-553 AFIAQYGDE
+553 AFVLEYGSD

-580 IFPTTGAI
+580 IFPTTGGV
-588 QRLFGEV
+588 QRVFGEV
-595 TVPGSDLEYWKVGY
+595 TLPGSDLEYWKIGY
-609 SHRRY
+609 THRRY
-614 FPLSKTFTL
+614 FPLSTSFTL
-623 AMNVDVAYG
+623 ALNLDI
-632 DGYGDTVGL
+632 GYGEGYGNTSEL
-641 PFYEQFYAG
+641 PFYEHFYAG
-650 GFGTVRGFELY
+650 GVGTVRGFELY
-661 SLGPRDSAGNAYGGN
+661 SLGPRDSNGDAYGGN
-676 LRTVANLEFLFPMPG
+676 LRTVANVELLFPMPG
-691 KAFAD
+691 RAFAD
-696 SVRLATFLDAGNVF
+696 SVRLAAFLDAGNVF
-710 LTTPA
+710 LTSEGGIPA
-715 IPPTKGCCGNGFD
+715 SSGCCANGFD
-728 ASELRYSAGVGATWL
+728 AGDLRYSAGVGATWL

-755 PLNEKDGDETQMFQF
+755 PLNKEDDDETQMFQF

>member
-1 MGLCARLLGAVLLAL
+1 MGLCARLLGLALLAA
-16 TVLPGAAAAD
+16 VVFPGAAVAD
-26 TFVIRDIRVE
+26 TFVVRDIRVE

-50 PVKVGDRMDASQTP
+50 PIKVGDRMDPTQTP
-64 DLVRALY
+64 ELVRALY

-81 EREGDVLVIQVE
+81 EREGDVLVILVE
-93 ERAAISEINIQGNKA
+93 ERAAISEINIEGNKA
-108 IDTKDLTQGLKDI
+108 IETKDLKQGLKDI

-179 KIKRINIVGNKA
+179 TIKRINIVGNKA
-191 FDEDDLLGE
+191 FDEDDLLDE
-200 FKQTTGGWLSWFT
+200 FKQTSGGWLSWIT

-228 ALRSFYLDRGYLN
+228 TLRSFYLDRGYLN

-246 TQVTISP
+246 TQVTITP
-253 DKQDIF
+253 DKQDIY
-259 VTVNIT
+259 VTINVT
-265 EGEVYTIEDIK
+265 EGEVYRIEDIK
-276 LAGELVALPEEYFPL
+276 LAGELVVSPEEYFPL

-300 SRKKVAE
+300 SRKKVVQ
-307 SNDRIVQ
+307 SNERMIQ

-334 EKKTVALTF
+334 DKKTVAVTF

-381 SGSQVKESRKRL
+381 SGSQVKDSRQRL

-412 TDQVDVD
+412 ADQVDVD

-426 SGALTAGIGY
+426 SGSLTAGIGY

-489 GFSLLYRKTD
+489 GFSLLYRSTD
-499 FTDLT
+499 FTELT
-504 TSQYLTDVIR
+504 TSQYLTDVVR
-514 GGINFGVPVTD
+514 GGVNFGVPITD
-525 TDRINFTLDIENTQ
+525 TDRINFTLDAESTE
-539 IKLSEA
+539 IKLGQGVS
-545 AETTAQLL
+545 AQLA
-553 AFIAQYGDE
+553 AFVLEYGND

-580 IFPTTGAI
+580 IFPTTGGV
-588 QRLFGEV
+588 QRVFGEV
-595 TVPGSDLEYWKVGY
+595 TLPGSDLEYWKIGY

-614 FPLSKTFTL
+614 FPLSTTFT
-623 AMNVDVAYG
+623 VALNL
-632 DGYGDTVGL
+632 DIGYGEGYGKTSEL
-641 PFYEQFYAG
+641 PFYEHFYAG
-650 GFGTVRGFELY
+650 GVGTVRGFELY
-661 SLGPRDSAGNAYGGN
+661 SLGPRDSNGDAYGGN
-676 LRTVANLEFLFPMPG
+676 LRTVANVELLFPMPG
-691 KAFAD
+691 RAFAD
-696 SVRLATFLDAGNVF
+696 SVRLAAFLDAGNVF
-710 LTTPA
+710 LTSEGGIPA
-715 IPPTKGCCGNGFD
+715 SSGCCTNGFD
-728 ASELRYSAGVGATWL
+728 AGDLRYSAGVGATWL

-755 PLNEKDGDETQMFQF
+755 PLNKEDDDETQTFQF

>member
-1 MGLCARLLGAVLLAL
+1 MGRRARLLGVVLLAS
-16 TVLPGAAAAD
+16 VVFPGAAVAD
-26 TFVIRDIRVE
+26 TFVVRDIRVE

-50 PVKVGDRMDASQTP
+50 PIKVGDRIDQSQTP
-64 DLVRALY
+64 DVVRALY

-93 ERAAISEINIQGNKA
+93 ERAAIAEINIEGNKA
-108 IDTKDLTQGLKDI
+108 IETKDLKQGLKDI

-165 RVAINIDIVEGETA
+165 RVAVNIEIVEGETA
-179 KIKRINIVGNKA
+179 TIKRINIVGNKA
-191 FDEDDLLGE
+191 FDEDDLLDE
-200 FKQTTGGWLSWFT
+200 FKQTSGGWLSWLT

-222 LSGDLE
+222 LAGDLE
-228 ALRSFYLDRGYLN
+228 TLRSFYLDRGYLN

-246 TQVTISP
+246 TQVTITP
-253 DKQDIF
+253 DKQDIY

-265 EGEVYTIEDIK
+265 EGDVYRVADIK
-276 LAGELVALPEEYFPL
+276 LAGELVAPADEYFPL

-300 SRKKVAE
+300 SRKRVVE
-307 SNDRIVQ
+307 SNERMVQ

-334 EKKTVALTF
+334 EKKTVAVTF

-348 KRVYVRRVNFKG
+348 KRVYVHRVNFKG

-412 TDQVDVD
+412 ADQVDID

-453 LGTGKRVALTFN
+453 MGTGKRVALTFN

-489 GFSLLYRKTD
+489 GFTLLYRSTD

-504 TSQYLTDVIR
+504 TSQYLTDVVR
-514 GGINFGVPVTD
+514 GGVNFGVPITD
-525 TDRINFTLDIENTQ
+525 TDRINFTLDAENTT
-539 IKLSEA
+539 IKL
-545 AETTAQLL
+545 AEYGASTQLVD
-553 AFIAQYGDE
+553 FVNQYGEE

-580 IFPTTGAI
+580 IFPTTGAV

-614 FPLSKTFTL
+614 FPLSSTFTVAL
-623 AMNVDVAYG
+623 NVDLAYG
-632 DGYGDTVGL
+632 EGYGDTDAL
-641 PFYEQFYAG
+641 PFYEHFYAG
-650 GFGTVRGFELY
+650 GFGTVRGYKLY
-661 SLGPRDSAGNAYGGN
+661 SLGPRDSNGDAYGGN
-676 LRTVANLEFLFPMPG
+676 LRTVANLEILFPMPG
-691 KAFAD
+691 RAFAE
-696 SVRLATFLDAGNVF
+696 SVRLATFMDAGNVF
-710 LTTPA
+710 LTNSGGIPA
-715 IPPTKGCCGNGFD
+715 SSGCCANGFD
-728 ASELRYSAGVGATWL
+728 AGELRYSAGIGATWL

>member
-1 MGLCARLLGAVLLAL
+1 MGLCARLLGAVVLAL
-16 TVLPGAAAAD
+16 TVLPGAAVAD
-26 TFVIRDIRVE
+26 TFVVRDIRVE

-50 PVKVGDRMDASQTP
+50 PVKVGDRIDQSQTP
-64 DLVRALY
+64 ELVRALY

-93 ERAAISEINIQGNKA
+93 ERAAISEINIQGNSS
-108 IDTKDLTQGLKDI
+108 IETKDLKQGLKDI

-138 NELRRQ
+138 TELRRQ

-165 RVAINIDIVEGETA
+165 RVAVNIDIAEGETA

-191 FDEDDLLGE
+191 FDEDDLLDG
-200 FKQTTGGWLSWFT
+200 FKQTTGGWLSFIT

-228 ALRSFYLDRGYLN
+228 GLRSFYLDRGYLN

-253 DKQDIF
+253 DKQDVF

-265 EGEVYTIEDIK
+265 EGDVYTIEDIK
-276 LAGELVALPEEYFPL
+276 LGGELVAPPEEYFPL
-291 IHLTRGEPF
+291 IRLTRGEPF
-300 SRKKVAE
+300 SRKRVVE
-307 SNDRIVQ
+307 SNERIVQ
-314 KLGELGY
+314 KLADLGY
-321 AFANVNPSTQLDE
+321 AFANVNPSTQLNE

-348 KRVYVRRVNFKG
+348 KRVYVRRINFKG

-381 SGSQVKESRKRL
+381 SGSQVKNSRQRL

-405 TPAVPGS
+405 TPAVPNS

-465 NSDINTIYSL
+465 NSDVNTIYSL

-489 GFSLLYRKTD
+489 GFTLLYRKTD

-514 GGINFGVPVTD
+514 AGVNFGVPVTD
-525 TDRINFTLDIENTQ
+525 TDRINFTLDIENTE
-539 IKLSEA
+539 IKLSDSGEFT
-545 AETTAQLL
+545 AELL
-553 AFIAQYGDE
+553 AFIALYGDE
-562 YLNFPLGVSWVR
+562 YLNFPLGVSWVS

-595 TVPGSDLEYWKVGY
+595 TLPGSDLEYWKAGY
-609 SHRRY
+609 SHKRY
-614 FPLSKTFTL
+614 FPLSKFFTL
-623 AMNVDVAYG
+623 SLNVDVAYG
-632 DGYGDTVGL
+632 DGYGDTIGL
-641 PFYEQFYAG
+641 PFYEHFYAG
-650 GFGTVRGFELY
+650 GSGTVRGYELY
-661 SLGPRDSAGNAYGGN
+661 SLGPRDSDDNAYGGN
-676 LRTVANLEFLFPMPG
+676 LRTVGNIELLFPMPG
-691 KAFAD
+691 RTFAE
-696 SVRLATFLDAGNVF
+696 SVRLAAFLDAGNVF
-710 LTTPA
+710 LTDSLVSRPDD
-715 IPPTKGCCGNGFD
+715 CCRDGFNVD
-728 ASELRYSAGVGATWL
+728 DLRYSAGVGATWL